1 MELPDRASPGGC
13 VVGFFGLLSL
23 TLSGFFWR
31 AYFLAGKLEDS
42 ERAEEVSEAMMAL
55 GTLSFVAG
63 LAILFVSWRLIR
75 NCDMSSPLDPDR
87 PKMRF

>member
-1 MELPDRASPGGC
+1 MDLPNKASPGGC
-13 VVGFFGLLSL
+13 VLGFFGLLSL

-42 ERAEEVSEAMMAL
+42 ERVEELSGELVTL
-55 GTLSFVAG
+55 GTLSAVAG
-63 LAILFVSWRLIR
+63 VVILYVSWRLVR
-75 NCDMSSPLDPDR
+75 KCDMSSPFDPDR